1 MTRTTKKAAAKL
13 NTAIAGAVK
22 RFAPPESL
30 TVDEWA
36 DKHRRLSP
44 ESSAEA
50 GPWRTK
56 RTPYLEE
63 PMRAFTD
70 PKVHK
75 IVMVAAS
82 QVGKSELE
90 LNIIGYIIDQDPG
103 SILYVHPTIDDAR
116 KFSRLRVAPMIRDSK
131 PLKAKVHDVKA
142 KDSGNTILQKSFPG
156 GMLTLTGS
164 NSASAL
170 ASTPA
175 RYIIGDERDR
185 WATSAGTEGDPW
197 ALAEARQATFY
208 NAKAVEVSTPTI
220 KGNSNIETS
229 FYQGTQERWCHR
241 CPECG
246 EYSEI
251 VFDNIHFD
259 PEAKRIRGKKSWSLK
274 SGVSWSC
281 PACGCLIPEDVMRK
295 QPAKWIADNP
305 DAYKKGVRSFWLNA
319 FSSPWTPWEKIVLK
333 FLDAKDDPQRLK
345 VVYNTLLG
353 QLWEDRGDLEDEDTM
368 LARREDYG
376 TRPDG
381 TPVELPD
388 GVLVLTCGVD
398 TQDNRLEYE
407 VVGHGKYGETW
418 GIVKGYIMG
427 RPDTPEVWQRL
438 DDVVDHVYKF
448 KNGRGLKISI
458 TCVDSGGHFT
468 QEVYEACRARV
479 GKRVFAIKGK
489 GGDGIPFVS
498 PPSKVPIRDN
508 KRITCW
514 LYTIG
519 VDAGKATIMA
529 NLKVQ
534 EPGPKYCHFNR
545 HPDAGYDLNFFNGLL
560 SEKLVLTHTRRGDR
574 WAWEKLP
581 GHNRNE
587 ALDCRDYANA
597 GLKIINPDMDA
608 IERRLQGLEEK
619 PKAPQQRRQR
629 LSGLRLRRHHDRRGD
644 REARGAGGLQAE
656 VHRRD
661 GRRSEHRRRA
671 LRDLRADPRD
681 QRLQRRTSGRDPRLP
696 HRSA

>member
-1 MTRTTKKAAAKL
+1 MARTTNKRDAAKL
-13 NTAIAGAVK
+13 NKAIAGAV
-22 RFAPPESL
+22 RNFRPPESL

-56 RTPYLEE
+56 RTPYLRE

-70 PKVHK
+70 PKIHK

-90 LNIIGYIIDQDPG
+90 MNIIGYIIDQDPG

-131 PLKAKVHDVKA
+131 PLKAKVHDVKTR
-142 KDSGNTILQKSFPG
+142 DSGNTILQKSFPG

-208 NAKAVEVSTPTI
+208 NAKAVEVSTPTV
-220 KGNSNIETS
+220 KGASNIEAS

-251 VFDNIHFD
+251 VFDAIHFE
-259 PEAKRIRGKKSWSLK
+259 PEATRVRGKKTWKLK
-274 SGVSWSC
+274 GGVTWCC
-281 PACGCLIPEDVMRK
+281 PACGCIVPEETMRR

-305 DAYKKGVRSFWLNA
+305 DAYAKGVRSFWLNA
-319 FSSPWTPWEKIVLK
+319 FSSPWTPWEKIALK
-333 FLDAKDDPQRLK
+333 FLEAKDDPQRLK

-376 TRPDG
+376 TKSDG
-381 TPVELPD
+381 SPVELPD

-407 VVGHGKYGETW
+407 VVGHGRYGETW
-418 GIVKGYIMG
+418 GITKGYIMG
-427 RPDTPEVWQRL
+427 RPDTAEVWQRL
-438 DDVVDHVYKF
+438 DDVIDHTYTY
-448 KNGRGLKISI
+448 KNGRSLKVSI

-468 QEVYEACRARV
+468 QEVYAACRQRQN
-479 GKRVFAIKGK
+479 KRVFAIKGK
-489 GGDGIPFVS
+489 GGDGIPLVS
-498 PPSKVPIRDN
+498 PPTKVAIRDN
-508 KRITCW
+508 RRITCW
-514 LYTIG
+514 LYTLG
-519 VDAGKATIMA
+519 VDAGKASIMG

-534 EPGPKYCHFNR
+534 EPGPKYCHFSK

-560 SEKLVLTHTRRGDR
+560 SEKLVLSHTRTGDR
-574 WAWEKLP
+574 WTWEKLP

-587 ALDCRDYANA
+587 ALDCRNYALA

-608 IERRLQGLEEK
+608 IERRLKGLED
-619 PKAPQQRRQR
+619 QQRPPAQKRQ
-629 LSGLRLRRHHDRRGD
+629 
-644 REARGAGGLQAE
+644 ATK
-656 VHRRD
+656 
-661 GRRSEHRRRA
+661 RSKA
-671 LRDLRADPRD
+671 ADAFD
-681 QRLQRRTSGRDPRLP
+681 DW
-696 HRSA
+696 

>member
-1 MTRTTKKAAAKL
+1 MAIEFGSRKETFENFKVYETMLAGRPFKVEMGKMCGLSNASALIRYGETCVMCNVVMSPKPREGVDFFPLNVEYEEKLYAAGRIPGSFMRREGRPGERAILTSRVVDRPMRPLFPKEMRNDVCITMTVMSL
-13 NTAIAGAVK
+13 DPDCSPEIAGMIGASLVTAVSDIPWNGPIGGVQVGLVDGEIVLNPTQEQRK
-22 RFAPPESL
+22 VSDLAL
-30 TVDEWA
+30 TVAATMD
-36 DKHRRLSP
+36 
-44 ESSAEA
+44 
-50 GPWRTK
+50 
-56 RTPYLEE
+56 
-63 PMRAFTD
+63 
-70 PKVHK
+70 K
-75 IVMVAAS
+75 IVMI
-82 QVGKSELE
+82 E
-90 LNIIGYIIDQDPG
+90 
-103 SILYVHPTIDDAR
+103 
-116 KFSRLRVAPMIRDSK
+116 
-131 PLKAKVHDVKA
+131 
-142 KDSGNTILQKSFPG
+142 
-156 GMLTLTGS
+156 
-164 NSASAL
+164 
-170 ASTPA
+170 
-175 RYIIGDERDR
+175 
-185 WATSAGTEGDPW
+185 AG
-197 ALAEARQATFY
+197 A
-208 NAKAVEVSTPTI
+208 NEV
-220 KGNSNIETS
+220 
-229 FYQGTQERWCHR
+229 
-241 CPECG
+241 
-246 EYSEI
+246 
-251 VFDNIHFD
+251 
-259 PEAKRIRGKKSWSLK
+259 
-274 SGVSWSC
+274 
-281 PACGCLIPEDVMRK
+281 
-295 QPAKWIADNP
+295 
-305 DAYKKGVRSFWLNA
+305 
-319 FSSPWTPWEKIVLK
+319 
-333 FLDAKDDPQRLK
+333 
-345 VVYNTLLG
+345 
-353 QLWEDRGDLEDEDTM
+353 DEDTM

-398 TQDNRLEYE
+398 TQDNRLEYV

-458 TCVDSGGHFT
+458 NCVDSGGHFT

-534 EPGPKYCHFNR
+534 EAGPKYCHFNR

-629 LSGLRLRRHHDRRGD
+629 PRHN
-644 REARGAGGLQAE
+644 
-656 VHRRD
+656 
-661 GRRSEHRRRA
+661 
-671 LRDLRADPRD
+671 RADAFD
-681 QRLQRRTSGRDPRLP
+681 DW
-696 HRSA
+696 

>member
-1 MTRTTKKAAAKL
+1 
-13 NTAIAGAVK
+13 
-22 RFAPPESL
+22 
-30 TVDEWA
+30 
-36 DKHRRLSP
+36 
-44 ESSAEA
+44 
-50 GPWRTK
+50 
-56 RTPYLEE
+56 
-63 PMRAFTD
+63 
-70 PKVHK
+70 
-75 IVMVAAS
+75 
-82 QVGKSELE
+82 
-90 LNIIGYIIDQDPG
+90 
-103 SILYVHPTIDDAR
+103 
-116 KFSRLRVAPMIRDSK
+116 
-131 PLKAKVHDVKA
+131 
-142 KDSGNTILQKSFPG
+142 
-156 GMLTLTGS
+156 MLTLTGS

-259 PEAKRIRGKKSWSLK
+259 PEVKRIRGKKSWSLK

-281 PACGCLIPEDVMRK
+281 PACGCLIPEDTMRK

-376 TRPDG
+376 TRSDG

-418 GIVKGYIMG
+418 GVVKGYAALLDLVTDICKRNGIKRLVWSTSKNDRVNHLNGCNMTVHRDYANKSCPG
-427 RPDTPEVWQRL
+427 DYLYNRHGQIAAEVNKRL
-438 DDVVDHVYKF
+438 GITDAGGSTGGQTSGSTETGLKVGDVVNF
-448 KNGRGLKISI
+448 KGTQHYTSAAAKDAKTCKPGKATITAIAAGKAHPYHLKA
-458 TCVDSGGHFT
+458 VSGGGST
-468 QEVYEACRARV
+468 VYGWVNAADISTGSAGTATSYRV
-479 GKRVFAIKGK
+479 RTTADVLNIRKGPGTNYGVAGQIKGK
-489 GGDGIPFVS
+489 GI
-498 PPSKVPIRDN
+498 
-508 KRITCW
+508 
-514 LYTIG
+514 YTI
-519 VDAGKATIMA
+519 VAEAAGPGATKWGK
-529 NLKVQ
+529 LK
-534 EPGPKYCHFNR
+534 
-545 HPDAGYDLNFFNGLL
+545 
-560 SEKLVLTHTRRGDR
+560 S
-574 WAWEKLP
+574 
-581 GHNRNE
+581 
-587 ALDCRDYANA
+587 
-597 GLKIINPDMDA
+597 
-608 IERRLQGLEEK
+608 
-619 PKAPQQRRQR
+619 
-629 LSGLRLRRHHDRRGD
+629 
-644 REARGAGGLQAE
+644 GAGWISLDY
-656 VHRRD
+656 VTK
-661 GRRSEHRRRA
+661 
-671 LRDLRADPRD
+671 L
-681 QRLQRRTSGRDPRLP
+681 
-696 HRSA
+696 

>member
-1 MTRTTKKAAAKL
+1 MTRTTKKAATKL

-281 PACGCLIPEDVMRK
+281 PDCGCLIPEDVMRK

-376 TRPDG
+376 TRSDG

-418 GIVKGYIMG
+418 GVVKGYIMG

-519 VDAGKATIMA
+519 VDAGKAMIMA

-619 PKAPQQRRQR
+619 PKAPQKRRQR
-629 LSGLRLRRHHDRRGD
+629 PRHN
-644 REARGAGGLQAE
+644 
-656 VHRRD
+656 
-661 GRRSEHRRRA
+661 
-671 LRDLRADPRD
+671 RADAFD
-681 QRLQRRTSGRDPRLP
+681 DW
-696 HRSA
+696 

>member
-13 NTAIAGAVK
+13 NAAISGAVK

-63 PMRAFTD
+63 PMKAFTD

-164 NSASAL
+164 NSASAR

-185 WATSAGTEGDPW
+185 WAVSAGTEGDPW

-229 FYQGTQERWCHR
+229 FFQGTQERWCHR

-246 EYSEI
+246 EYHEI
-251 VFDNIHFD
+251 VFDDIKFE
-259 PEAKRIRGKKSWSLK
+259 PEATRIRGKKTWKLK
-274 SGVSWSC
+274 GGVSWAC
-281 PACGCLIPEDVMRK
+281 PGCGCLIPEETMRR
-295 QPAKWIADNP
+295 QPAKWIAENP
-305 DAYKKGVRSFWLNA
+305 DAYAKGVRSFWLNA
-319 FSSPWTPWEKIVLK
+319 FSSPWTPWQKIVLK
-333 FLDAKDDPQRLK
+333 FLDAQNDPQRLK

-407 VVGHGKYGETW
+407 VVGHGHYGETW

-438 DDVVDHVYKF
+438 DDVIDHVYTF
-448 KNGRGLKISI
+448 KNGRGLRISI

-468 QEVYEACRARV
+468 QEVYEACRARIH
-479 GKRVFAIKGK
+479 KRVFAIKGK

-508 KRITCW
+508 KKITCW
-514 LYTIG
+514 LYTLG
-519 VDAGKATIMA
+519 VDAGKASIMA
-529 NLKVQ
+529 SLKVQ
-534 EPGPKYCHFNR
+534 EPGPRYCHFNR
-545 HPDAGYDLNFFNGLL
+545 NPDAGYDLNYFNGLL
-560 SEKLVLTHTRRGDR
+560 SEKLVLKHTSRGDR

-587 ALDCRDYANA
+587 ALDCRDYAMA
-597 GLKIINPDMDA
+597 GVKIINPDMDA
-608 IERRLQGLEEK
+608 VERRLKGLEEK
-619 PKAPQQRRQR
+619 PAQQRQQ
-629 LSGLRLRRHHDRRGD
+629 
-644 REARGAGGLQAE
+644 ARSKTK
-656 VHRRD
+656 
-661 GRRSEHRRRA
+661 RSKA
-671 LRDLRADPRD
+671 ANAFDDW
-681 QRLQRRTSGRDPRLP
+681 
-696 HRSA
+696 